1 MLVAIEVEVG
11 VAPVIDRQ
19 EAWRV
24 ERGDPL
30 PVTRCP
36 RVCETVHGPRRRV
49 LDARGPRHG
58 GRFFGAALAEL
69 VEARERRGFAL
80 DVKQLPARDEA
91 IRPKGPESEV
101 GPLESTPAGAV
112 GAEDHRAREERI

>member
-11 VAPVIDRQ
+11 VAPVIDCP
-19 EAWRV
+19 EAWRI
-24 ERGDPL
+24 ERGDPI

-36 RVCETVHGPRRRV
+36 RVCETIHGPRRRV

-69 VEARERRGFAL
+69 VEAGERLGLAVNVEL
-80 DVKQLPARDEA
+80 LPARDEA
-91 IRPKGPESEV
+91 VRPKGPESEV
-101 GPLESTPAGAV
+101 GPLE
-112 GAEDHRAREERI
+112 RA